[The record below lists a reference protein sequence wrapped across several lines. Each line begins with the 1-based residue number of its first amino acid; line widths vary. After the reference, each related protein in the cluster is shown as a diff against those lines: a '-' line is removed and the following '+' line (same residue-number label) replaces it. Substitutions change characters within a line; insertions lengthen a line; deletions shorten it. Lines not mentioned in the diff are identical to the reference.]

1 MARKE
6 TVSIRFCSFLSFMS
20 SNGRRHRRE
29 GDGCRCGGGTAQ
41 CGGGQQE
48 RTYIEYEYETR
59 FGAEGVDVREEK
71 QQGRQVEEEDG
82 SRQDEVLHGRRE
94 EQRQRRSGDE
104 CASRFRDLSEKLA
117 SGGPV
122 DVAERES
129 GQQQA
134 RNRDGDFAQRAPEK
148 HDGQRQ
154 QDQERRCGRGD
165 ERQQSDVERGAEDGV
180 EAESVAVRTAE
191 ILRGEGQQG
200 RCGEGSQAVAADGEA
215 AGDRSVERDG
225 ETGSDGV
232 EVVAYGEAPDGHAR
246 EEHQQSGDPAR
257 PDGMCGLE
265 LRQQFPG
272 GRQPA

>member
-1 MARKE
+1 MSEKENSRAVRSRRK
-6 TVSIRFCSFLSFMS
+6 T
-20 SNGRRHRRE
+20 
-29 GDGCRCGGGTAQ
+29 
-41 CGGGQQE
+41 
-48 RTYIEYEYETR
+48 
-59 FGAEGVDVREEK
+59 
-71 QQGRQVEEEDG
+71 G

-191 ILRGEGQQG
+191 ILRGEGQAGPMRRRSSGSRRRRRG
-200 RCGEGSQAVAADGEA
+200 RRRSLRR
-215 AGDRSVERDG
+215 AGWRDRFRRSRGCSVR
-225 ETGSDGV
+225 
-232 EVVAYGEAPDGHAR
+232 
-246 EEHQQSGDPAR
+246 
-257 PDGMCGLE
+257 
-265 LRQQFPG
+265 
-272 GRQPA
+272 

>member
-1 MARKE
+1 MQQ
-6 TVSIRFCSFLSFMS
+6 S
-20 SNGRRHRRE
+20 S
-29 GDGCRCGGGTAQ
+29 CRQRSALPAQ
-41 CGGGQQE
+41 ELPPAAQRGGGQQE
-48 RTYIEYEYETR
+48 HTYIEYEYETR
-59 FGAEGVDVREEK
+59 FGAEGMDVREKE

-104 CASRFRDLSEKLA
+104 CASRFRDRSEKLA

-200 RCGEGSQAVAADGEA
+200 RCGEGRQAVAADGEA

-225 ETGSDGV
+225 ETNGRRGQKPAEKDGTLIV
-232 EVVAYGEAPDGHAR
+232 GVIVDV
-246 EEHQQSGDPAR
+246 GDNQHNDR
-257 PDGMCGLE
+257 
-265 LRQQFPG
+265 
-272 GRQPA
+272 